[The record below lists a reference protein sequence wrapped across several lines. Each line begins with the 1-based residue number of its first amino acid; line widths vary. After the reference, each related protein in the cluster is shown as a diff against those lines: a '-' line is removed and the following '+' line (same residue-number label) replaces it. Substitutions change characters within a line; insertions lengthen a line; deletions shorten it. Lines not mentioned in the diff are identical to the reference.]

1 MANLG
6 IRPGNWEQTNSDRL
20 KRSPEGLPSRQE
32 ETSREKHGEAKEQR
46 CPPPTPGLGG
56 SVGPEPAVRLHL
68 LARFDLHP
76 KTAFYGNRSRYLKT
90 EEGNEMVDRM
100 RHPLP
105 FLNPFISGGWTA
117 YFGGLVALMIC
128 HPHCAMRVEYLFMI
142 SIAIGSLVIALVL
155 PIKDVSRMNVGNKC
169 KKWMLIVFAQ
179 LVTAFILMTLASFA
193 FSVFCF

>member
-46 CPPPTPGLGG
+46 CPPPLPAWGAASGRNRLCGFTCSHGLTFT
-56 SVGPEPAVRLHL
+56 LKL
-68 LARFDLHP
+68 L
-76 KTAFYGNRSRYLKT
+76 FYGNRSRYLKT